1 MKKVNCKAITLIIL
15 ILSAILLMPGCAATK
30 KKSSYRNVRKN
41 SYIDTSQL
49 GRNKYF
55 FSKQYQKK
63 LYRYKKK

>member
-1 MKKVNCKAITLIIL
+1 MKKVNGKAITLIIL
-15 ILSAILLMPGCAATK
+15 ILSAILLMPGCAASK
-30 KKSSYRNVRKN
+30 KNAYRNVRKN
-41 SYIDTSQL
+41 SYIDLSQL

>member
-1 MKKVNCKAITLIIL
+1 MKSINGKCIAFII
-15 ILSAILLMPGCAATK
+15 SVLLVGMLMSGCATSRKSQYNATRK
-30 KKSSYRNVRKN
+30 K

-63 LYRYKKK
+63 LYRFKKK

>member
-1 MKKVNCKAITLIIL
+1 MKKVNCKGITLIIL
-15 ILSAILLMPGCAATK
+15 ILSAIMLMPGCASSKKNTYKAT
-30 KKSSYRNVRKN
+30 RKN

-63 LYRYKKK
+63 LYRYKKR

>member
-1 MKKVNCKAITLIIL
+1 MKRVNCKGITFIIL
-15 ILSAILLMPGCAATK
+15 ILSAIMVMPGCASSK
-30 KKSSYRNVRKN
+30 KNPYQASRKN

-63 LYRYKKK
+63 LYKFKKK

>member
-1 MKKVNCKAITLIIL
+1 MV
-15 ILSAILLMPGCAATK
+15 MPGCASSK
-30 KKSSYRNVRKN
+30 KNPYQTSRKN

-63 LYRYKKK
+63 LYKFKKK

>member
-1 MKKVNCKAITLIIL
+1 MKKVNCKAITLVIL
-15 ILSAILLMPGCAATK
+15 ILSAIMLMPGCATSRKNA
-30 KKSSYRNVRKN
+30 YRSVRKN

>member
-1 MKKVNCKAITLIIL
+1 MKKVNCRSITFIIL
-15 ILSAILLMPGCAATK
+15 VLSALMLMPGCAASK
-30 KKSSYRNVRKN
+30 KNPYQAKRRN

-63 LYRYKKK
+63 LYKFKKK

>member
-1 MKKVNCKAITLIIL
+1 MKRILRKSTIL
-15 ILSAILLMPGCAATK
+15 IMLMFSVLLIMPGCATSRK
-30 KKSSYRNVRKN
+30 NSYQAARKN

-63 LYRYKKK
+63 LYRFKKK

>member
-1 MKKVNCKAITLIIL
+1 MKKVNGKAIILILL
-15 ILSAILLMPGCAATK
+15 ILSAILLMPGCASSK
-30 KKSSYRNVRKN
+30 KNTYRNVRKN

>member
-1 MKKVNCKAITLIIL
+1 MKRFYLRSITFIIL
-15 ILSAILLMPGCAATK
+15 VLAALLLMPGCASSK
-30 KKSSYRNVRKN
+30 KNVYQANRRN

-63 LYRYKKK
+63 LYKYKKR

>member
-1 MKKVNCKAITLIIL
+1 MKRVYFRSITFIIL
-15 ILSAILLMPGCAATK
+15 VLSALLLMPGCASSK
-30 KKSSYRNVRKN
+30 KNVYQASRRN

>member
-1 MKKVNCKAITLIIL
+1 MKKVNGKAITLIIL
-15 ILSAILLMPGCAATK
+15 ILSAIMLMPGCASS
-30 KKSSYRNVRKN
+30 KKSSYKTARKN

-63 LYRYKKK
+63 LYRYKKR